1 MPKNRTPAKAKAAG
15 HGVLPSMVAPHAAA
29 PGQASQPLSKTNLP
43 LAPAT
48 GLPCSEG
55 RCMVASARGIVK
67 GGVNVIRGQAGA
79 RDIVCIANDIGLV
92 GYAREVAARQS
103 GLSRGKVVN
112 LSTDGFPYGQVRGRR
127 KGGRAAASKDGCPLP
142 VQASPDDCPVGAC
155 PRCPCHN
162 SVYT

>member
-67 GGVNVIRGQAGA
+67 GGVNVAP
-79 RDIVCIANDIGLV
+79 
-92 GYAREVAARQS
+92 Y
-103 GLSRGKVVN
+103 
-112 LSTDGFPYGQVRGRR
+112 LSTMNPSPTLAGTKPFPKSYSGV
-127 KGGRAAASKDGCPLP
+127 A
-142 VQASPDDCPVGAC
+142 
-155 PRCPCHN
+155 
-162 SVYT
+162 